1 MTCAQVPLGK
11 EAGEKNKLQGTKEEV
26 EIACAGKL
34 EVERLE
40 NGKVDEK
47 CGQHSEAGI
56 EAHNK
61 FNGTTETN
69 KRNVRKKKKR
79 GGEDRVEKSKNL
91 LIIARRWFGGKKRKK
106 KQLRAQA

>member
-69 KRNVRKKKKR
+69 KRNIRKKKKKR
-79 GGEDRVEKSKNL
+79 RRDISKNL

>member
-11 EAGEKNKLQGTKEEV
+11 EAGEKDKLQGTKEEA

-69 KRNVRKKKKR
+69 KRNIRKKKKKR
-79 GGEDRVEKSKNL
+79 RRDMSKNL
-91 LIIARRWFGGKKRKK
+91 LIIARK
-106 KQLRAQA
+106 

>member
-11 EAGEKNKLQGTKEEV
+11 EAGEKDKLQGTKEEA

-61 FNGTTETN
+61 FNGTSETN
-69 KRNVRKKKKR
+69 KRNIRKKKK
-79 GGEDRVEKSKNL
+79 
-91 LIIARRWFGGKKRKK
+91 KKRRRKFEDFPTPPHF
-106 KQLRAQA
+106 QRFPNLFTMTA